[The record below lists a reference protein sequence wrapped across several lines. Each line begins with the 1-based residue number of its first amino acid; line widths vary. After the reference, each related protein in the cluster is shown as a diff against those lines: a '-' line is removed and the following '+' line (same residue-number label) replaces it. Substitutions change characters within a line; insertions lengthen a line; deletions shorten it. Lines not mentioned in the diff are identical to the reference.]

1 MPPIKSMLAIDPL
14 VERMTSAQIAFIR
27 PGDENRQTRRRI
39 VNFAAVLETASEPLH
54 NVRIKDLSERG
65 CRASVDGPI
74 SVEKG
79 SLLMIKLP
87 AMEAIRARVIWS
99 SEDHIGCAF
108 EEELHP
114 AAIDQVLGRGSMER
128 RPLVMRRSVFGLK
141 GSE

>member
-1 MPPIKSMLAIDPL
+1 
-14 VERMTSAQIAFIR
+14 MTTAQIAFIR
-27 PGDENRQTRRRI
+27 PENENRQTRRRI
-39 VNFAAVLETASEPLH
+39 VNFAAVLESASEPLK
-54 NVRIKDLSERG
+54 NVRVKDLSERG

-74 SVEKG
+74 ETG

-99 SEDHIGCAF
+99 SGDEIGCAF

-114 AAIDQVLGRGSMER
+114 AAINQVLGRGSAER
-128 RPLVMRRSVFGLK
+128 RPVVTRRSVFGLK